1 MGKGFKAE
9 NLSTKPN
16 VNKNISAITS
26 QSITQKLL
34 SENPSTSVSEGD
46 TAETIAPRAIEASKN
61 KTHLHL
67 NPKEFAK
74 ARKAQKKA
82 QRDRAA
88 AMEPKPESLPDIS
101 SDRLNAM
108 IALFGRKAV
117 MQSLHAV
124 AARRERFLDSDPA
137 IRAAATIEN
146 GLLIINTESL
156 SESQRRA
163 VIEYAQE
170 VS

>member
-1 MGKGFKAE
+1 MSLYIRKFE
-9 NLSTKPN
+9 NR
-16 VNKNISAITS
+16 
-26 QSITQKLL
+26 
-34 SENPSTSVSEGD
+34 NPSTSVSEGD
-46 TAETIAPRAIEASKN
+46 TAETIAPYAIEASKN
-61 KTHLHL
+61 KTYLQL
-67 NPKEFAK
+67 SPQEFAK

-82 QRDRAA
+82 QRERAS
-88 AMEPKPESLPDIS
+88 AMEAGTESLPIDIP

-117 MQSLHAV
+117 MRSLNAV
-124 AARRERFLDSDPA
+124 AMRRERFLDSDPA

-146 GLLIINTESL
+146 GLLIIDTESL

-163 VIEYAQE
+163 VIGYVKE